1 MTYAKILMTCLAVI
15 TFAGPAWAGGELSR
29 LRAAKATPTA
39 SPPAPTTPAETK
51 PANPTAPAQASTAT
65 TPAKASPAAK
75 LSSARSAQPA
85 RLAPPPA
92 ESIEYVN
99 RLANILETSK

>member
-1 MTYAKILMTCLAVI
+1 MTYAKILMICLAVI
-15 TFAGPAWAGGELSR
+15 TLAGPAWAGGELSR

-51 PANPTAPAQASTAT
+51 PTNPTAPAQASTAQ
-65 TPAKASPAAK
+65 TPAKAIPTTK

-85 RLAPPPA
+85 RLAHPPA
-92 ESIEYVN
+92 ESVEYVN
-99 RLANILETSK
+99 RLASILETSK